1 MAELTTKQKQLDI
14 DKDGEI
20 ESSDL
25 KALRAMKNE
34 NIKKKL
40 RKVVELMTKKQLKE
54 YELNQSQPTV
64 GFQLDTKSNTLLL
77 KETLDDFYLTID
89 SLIAQYYGTTD
100 MLKFRE
106 MFNLLYEKYEAKFD
120 EIIKNLEIK

>member
-34 NIKKKL
+34 NMKRKL
-40 RKVVELMTKKQLKE
+40 RKVVELMTKKQLRE
-54 YELNQSQPTV
+54 YESQPHI
-64 GFQLDTKSNTLLL
+64 GFQLDKKSNTLLL

-89 SLIAQYYGTTD
+89 SLIAQYYGTAD

-106 MFNLLYEKYEAKFD
+106 MFNLLYEKYETKFD
-120 EIIKNLEIK
+120 EIIKNLEI

>member
-1 MAELTTKQKQLDI
+1 MAELTTKQRQLDI

-34 NIKKKL
+34 NLKKKL

-54 YELNQSQPTV
+54 YEFNQSQPTV
-64 GFQLDTKSNTLLL
+64 GFQLDKKSNTLLL

-120 EIIKNLEIK
+120 EIIKNLEI

>member
-25 KALRAMKNE
+25 KYLRAMKNE

-54 YELNQSQPTV
+54 YESQPPI
-64 GFQLDTKSNTLLL
+64 GFQLDTKSNSILL

-106 MFNLLYEKYEAKFD
+106 MFNLLYQKYETKFD
-120 EIIKNLEIK
+120 EIIKNLEK

>member
-106 MFNLLYEKYEAKFD
+106 MFNLLYQKYEAKFD